1 MKIGV
6 LSTATFAA
14 VVGCASASSATAQN
28 LIHVYPAE
36 YKITLP
42 GAGGFWSDKP
52 QSAQE
57 FPAVGSSDGLATYQL
72 SAAANSVASVS
83 IGFSAPYSIATK
95 DGQLPNPVSFGPIS
109 AETEYYF
116 AAAGP
121 PGEIVPVD
129 FTAAGS
135 ISIFF
140 NSTGYANIGLSVH
153 VTGPGLSYSSGGCQ
167 DALNSYTGA
176 KCTPTTPLIGST
188 VLPVISG
195 DMYAIDLL
203 ASGYGS
209 ANCGIC
215 TVNGVGYV
223 DPYLAIDP
231 SFADAGDF
239 HLVISDGVGNSPPG
253 SIPEPSTWA
262 MMLVGFAGLG
272 LAGYRRA
279 KADHSKLVA

>member
-6 LSTATFAA
+6 LSTAAFAA

-36 YKITLP
+36 YKISLP

-57 FPAVGSSDGLATYQL
+57 FPAVGSSDG
-72 SAAANSVASVS
+72 
-83 IGFSAPYSIATK
+83 
-95 DGQLPNPVSFGPIS
+95 
-109 AETEYYF
+109 
-116 AAAGP
+116 
-121 PGEIVPVD
+121 
-129 FTAAGS
+129 
-135 ISIFF
+135 
-140 NSTGYANIGLSVH
+140 
-153 VTGPGLSYSSGGCQ
+153 
-167 DALNSYTGA
+167 
-176 KCTPTTPLIGST
+176 
-188 VLPVISG
+188 
-195 DMYAIDLL
+195 
-203 ASGYGS
+203 
-209 ANCGIC
+209 GIC

-279 KADHSKLVA
+279 KADHPTLVA